1 MYVSLRGFASGFG
14 ACTEAVFIDRKQSEL
29 TVTDID
35 TRGGSDPRAD
45 AAAFSERE
53 GLDFIR
59 AIVAEDL
66 RDGKY
71 DTIVT
76 RFPPEP
82 NGYLHIGHAKSILL
96 NYGIAQETGGR
107 FNLRF
112 DDTNPETEDVH
123 YVESIVDTVRW
134 LGAEFG
140 EGPLYAADYFELMY
154 RFAEFLIQRGLAYVD
169 SSSDEEI
176 REARGTVTEPGRPTQ
191 YRDRSVDENLDLF
204 RRMRA
209 GEFPDG
215 AHVLR
220 AKIDLASNNMLMR
233 DPLIYRIRHAHHYR
247 TGDAWCIYPLYDY
260 AHPIEDA
267 IEGITHSLCTLE
279 FDNNRAVYDWTVDH
293 WQDFVRSE
301 GGTPARPHQY
311 EFARGELE
319 YTITS
324 KRKSLELVKGGYVS
338 GWDDPRMATLA
349 AFRRRG
355 VTPEAIRSFWERM
368 GVAKFNSRIDI
379 AKLEFA
385 IRDDLN
391 TRAPRVLCVLRPL
404 KVTITNYPEG
414 ETETLDAP
422 FWPHDVPNEGSRP
435 LPFARTLFID
445 RDDFMESPP
454 KGFHRLSPGAEVR
467 LRYAYVIRCD
477 EVVKDGAG
485 EVVELRC
492 SYDPATRGGSTP
504 DGRQVKGTIQWV
516 SAEHGIPCEVRLYDR
531 LFTVP
536 DPEAQEGDFKDYL
549 NPESLVVIP
558 GAIIEPGV
566 KDDPPGSRYQFERVG
581 YFCSDTVESRPDAL
595 VFNRTVTLRDTWAR
609 AAEKG
614 AAPAAKAE
622 KKPKAERAAS
632 AGEAKPRTKLP
643 TPDAHR
649 SPELEARRARYEAEL
664 GLPPE
669 EADVLTRELATSALF
684 EAALAVGAP
693 AKAVA
698 NWVIHELPREQG
710 GRTLENLPFSGR
722 ELGELAALVEDGTV
736 SVSGARQVLAE
747 MVKNGGEPR
756 ELVASLGLQQV
767 SDPGALAPIVEQV
780 ISSNPAKADE
790 YRAGKTGL
798 LGFFVGQV
806 MRLSAGKANPALVT
820 QLVQERLG
828 N

>member
-1 MYVSLRGFASGFG
+1 MDTPTNENTAAGAASAG
-14 ACTEAVFIDRKQSEL
+14 
-29 TVTDID
+29 
-35 TRGGSDPRAD
+35 P
-45 AAAFSERE
+45 

-59 AIVAEDL
+59 SIVAEDL
-66 RDGKY
+66 RAGKY

-82 NGYLHIGHAKSILL
+82 NGFLHIGHAKSILL
-96 NYGIAQETGGR
+96 NYGIARETGGR

-112 DDTNPETEDVH
+112 DDTNPETEDVR

-134 LGAEFG
+134 LGADFG
-140 EGPLYAADYFELMY
+140 DGPLYAADYFEQMY
-154 RFAEFLIQRGLAYVD
+154 RFAEFLVRQGLAYVD

-176 REARGTVTEPGRPTQ
+176 REARGTVTEPGRPTA
-191 YRDRSVDENLDLF
+191 YRDRPVDENLDLF

-220 AKIDLASNNMLMR
+220 ARIDLASNNMLMR
-233 DPLIYRIRHAHHYR
+233 DPLLYRIRHAHHYR

-301 GGTPARPHQY
+301 GGTPARPRQY

-349 AFRRRG
+349 GFRRRG
-355 VTPEAIRSFWERM
+355 VTPEAIRAFWERM
-368 GVAKFNSRIDI
+368 GVAKFNSRIDV
-379 AKLEFA
+379 AKLEHA

-414 ETETLDAP
+414 QAEELDAP
-422 FWPHDVPNEGSRP
+422 YWPHDIPNQGSRP
-435 LPFARTLFID
+435 LPFSRTVYID
-445 RDDFMESPP
+445 RDDFAEQPP
-454 KGFHRLSPGAEVR
+454 RGFHRLSPGAEVR
-467 LRYAYVIRCD
+467 LRYAYVVRCD
-477 EVVKDGAG
+477 EVVRDDAG

-492 SYDPATRGGSTP
+492 SYDPATRGGATA

-536 DPEAQEGDFKDYL
+536 DPEAREGDFKDYL
-549 NPESLVVIP
+549 NPDSLVVVR
-558 GAIIEPGV
+558 GAVIEPGV
-566 KDDPPGSRYQFERVG
+566 RDDPPGSRYQFERLG
-581 YFCSDTVESRPDAL
+581 YFCSDVVDSRPDAP
-595 VFNRTVTLRDTWAR
+595 VFNRTVTLRDSWAKSAG
-609 AAEKG
+609 AAAPRPPEPKQAAKPAPREG
-614 AAPAAKAE
+614 AAPAD
-622 KKPKAERAAS
+622 
-632 AGEAKPRTKLP
+632 AKPRGRAPAPETR
-643 TPDAHR
+643 R
-649 SPELEARRARYEAEL
+649 SPELEARRRRFEAEL
-664 GLPPE
+664 GLAADEAEVVTRAPE
-669 EADVLTRELATSALF
+669 TAELF
-684 EAALAVGAP
+684 EATVALGAKPRSAASWIVNVLLLELREHGIDGPGVEPQALRAVIG
-693 AKAVA
+693 
-698 NWVIHELPREQG
+698 
-710 GRTLENLPFSGR
+710 
-722 ELGELAALVEDGTV
+722 LVEDGTI
-736 SVSGARQVLAE
+736 SSGAGRTLL
-747 MVKNGGEPR
+747 G
-756 ELVASLGLQQV
+756 ELVREGGDPLEIVERRGLRQV
-767 SDPGALAPIVEQV
+767 SDAGALAPAVDEV
-780 ISSNPAKADE
+780 LAANAAKAEE

-798 LGFFVGQV
+798 MGFFVGQV
-806 MRLSAGKANPALVT
+806 MRRTGGSANPEVVRGL
-820 QLVQERLG
+820 LEERLG
-828 N
+828 A

>member
-1 MYVSLRGFASGFG
+1 MP
-14 ACTEAVFIDRKQSEL
+14 DRIGGRHPPIEL
-29 TVTDID
+29 KSRHVTDIE
-35 TRGGSDPRAD
+35 TRGGSDTRPD
-45 AAAFSERE
+45 AAAFAERE

-59 AIVAEDL
+59 SIVAEDL
-66 RDGKY
+66 RSGRY
-71 DTIVT
+71 ETIVT

-82 NGYLHIGHAKSILL
+82 NGYLHIGHAKAILL
-96 NYGIAQETGGR
+96 SYGIAQETGGR

-134 LGAEFG
+134 LGADFG
-140 EGPLYAADYFELMY
+140 EKPLFAADYFGEMY
-154 RFAEFLIQRGLAYVD
+154 AFAEHLVQRGLAYVD

-176 REARGTVTEPGRPTQ
+176 REARGTVTEPGRPTR
-191 YRDRSVDENLDLF
+191 YRDRSVEENLDLF

-220 AKIDLASNNMLMR
+220 ARIDLASKNMLMR
-233 DPLIYRIRHAHHYR
+233 DPLVYRIRHAHHYR

-267 IEGITHSLCTLE
+267 IEGITHSLCSLE
-279 FDNNRAVYDWTVDH
+279 FDNNRAVYDWVVDH
-293 WQDFVRSE
+293 WQGFVRGR

-319 YTITS
+319 YTVTS
-324 KRKSLELVKGGYVS
+324 KRKMLELVKGGYVG
-338 GWDDPRMATLA
+338 GWDDPRLPTVA

-379 AKLEFA
+379 AKLDFA

-404 KVTITNYPEG
+404 KVVITNYPEG

-422 FWPHDVPNEGSRP
+422 FWPRDVPNEGSRP
-435 LPFARTLFID
+435 LPFSRTLYID
-445 RDDFMESPP
+445 RDDFMENPP
-454 KGFHRLSPGAEVR
+454 RGFHRLSPGAEVR

-477 EVVKDGAG
+477 EVVKDDSG

-504 DGRQVKGTIQWV
+504 DGRQVKGTVQWV
-516 SAEHGIPCEVRLYDR
+516 SAEHGLPCEVRLYDR

-536 DPEAQEGDFKDYL
+536 DPDAGDGNFKDYL
-549 NPESLVVIP
+549 NPESLVVVR
-558 GAIIEPGV
+558 GAVIEPGV
-566 KDDPPGSRYQFERVG
+566 RNDAPGSRYQFERVG
-581 YFCSDTVESRPDAL
+581 YFCSDVVESRPDAL

-609 AAEKG
+609 TAEKG
-614 AAPAAKAE
+614 AEPAQKAE
-622 KKPKAERAAS
+622 KKPKAPRAAS
-632 AGEAKPRTKLP
+632 GEEKPRSKAP
-643 TPDAHR
+643 APAEHR
-649 SPELEARRARYEAEL
+649 SPELEARRTRYEAEL
-664 GLPPE
+664 GLPAE
-669 EADVLTRELATSALF
+669 EAELLSRELATSDLF

-722 ELGELAALVEDGTV
+722 ELGELAGLVEDGTI
-736 SVSGARQVLAE
+736 SVSGGRQILAE
-747 MVKNGGEPR
+747 MVRNGGEPR
-756 ELVASLGLQQV
+756 ELVSTLGLRQV
-767 SDPGALAPIVEQV
+767 SDPGALAPIVDRV
-780 ISSNPAKADE
+780 IASNAAKADE

-806 MRLSAGKANPALVT
+806 MRQSGGTANPALVT

-828 N
+828 G

>member
-1 MYVSLRGFASGFG
+1 MSVS
-14 ACTEAVFIDRKQSEL
+14 EIE
-29 TVTDID
+29 
-35 TRGGSDPRAD
+35 TRGGSDPRPD
-45 AAAFSERE
+45 ATAFAERE

-59 AIVAEDL
+59 AIIAEDL
-66 RDGKY
+66 RQGKY
-71 DTIVT
+71 ETIVT

-82 NGYLHIGHAKSILL
+82 NGYLHIGHAKSVLL
-96 NYGIAQETGGR
+96 NYGIARETGGR

-112 DDTNPETEDVH
+112 DDTNPETEDIR

-140 EGPLYAADYFELMY
+140 DGPLYAADYFEQMY
-154 RFAEFLIQRGLAYVD
+154 RFAEFLIQQGLAYVD

-176 REARGTVTEPGRPTQ
+176 REARGTVTEPGRPTK
-191 YRDRSVDENLDLF
+191 YRDRPVEENLDLF

-220 AKIDLASNNMLMR
+220 AKIDLASNNMLLR

-338 GWDDPRMATLA
+338 GWDDPRMATIA
-349 AFRRRG
+349 GVRRRG
-355 VTPEAIRSFWERM
+355 VTAEALKSFWERM
-368 GVAKFNSRIDI
+368 GVAKFNSRVDM

-404 KVTITNYPEG
+404 KVTITNYPQG
-414 ETETLDAP
+414 ETETFDAP
-422 FWPHDVPNEGSRP
+422 SWPHDVPREGSRP
-435 LPFARTLFID
+435 LPFSGTVYID
-445 RDDFMESPP
+445 RDDFLEGPP

-477 EVVKDGAG
+477 EVVKDDDGQ
-485 EVVELRC
+485 VIELRC

-549 NPESLVVIP
+549 NPDSLVVVH
-558 GAIIEPGV
+558 GAVIEPSV
-566 KDDPPGSRYQFERVG
+566 RDDAAGSRYQFERVG
-581 YFCSDTVESRPDAL
+581 YFCSDVVESQPDAL

-614 AAPAAKAE
+614 AAAPAAPKE

-632 AGEAKPRTKLP
+632 SGDAKPRTKLP

-649 SPELEARRARYEAEL
+649 TPELEARRARYEGEL
-664 GLPPE
+664 GLPAE
-669 EADVLTRELATSALF
+669 EAELLSRDLVTSDLF
-684 EAALAVGAP
+684 EAALSADGAS

-710 GRTLENLPFSGR
+710 GRTIENLPFTGR
-722 ELGELAALVEDGTV
+722 ALGELAALVEDGTV

-756 ELVASLGLQQV
+756 ALVASLGLQQV
-767 SDPGALAPIVEQV
+767 SDPGTLAPIVDQV
-780 ISSNPAKADE
+780 IADNAAKADE

-806 MRLSAGKANPALVT
+806 MRQSGGNANPALVS

-828 N
+828 G

>member
-1 MYVSLRGFASGFG
+1 
-14 ACTEAVFIDRKQSEL
+14 
-29 TVTDID
+29 VTDID
-35 TRGGSDPRAD
+35 TRGGSDLRPDAD
-45 AAAFSERE
+45 AFAERE

-59 AIVAEDL
+59 SIVAEDL
-66 RDGKY
+66 RAGKY
-71 DTIVT
+71 ETIVT

-82 NGYLHIGHAKSILL
+82 NGYLHIGHAKAILL
-96 NYGIAQETGGR
+96 SYGIAQETGGR

-112 DDTNPETEDVH
+112 DDTNPETEDVS
-123 YVESIVDTVRW
+123 YVNSIVDTVRW
-134 LGAEFG
+134 LGADFG
-140 EGPLYAADYFELMY
+140 DTPLYAADYFEQMY
-154 RFAEFLIQRGLAYVD
+154 RFAEFLIGRGLAYVD
-169 SSSDEEI
+169 SSTDEEI
-176 REARGTVTEPGRPTQ
+176 REARGTVTEPGRPTAF
-191 YRDRSVDENLDLF
+191 RDRPVEENLDLF

-220 AKIDLASNNMLMR
+220 ARIDLASKNMLLR
-233 DPLIYRIRHAHHYR
+233 DPILYRIRHAHHYR

-267 IEGITHSLCTLE
+267 IEGITHSLCSLE
-279 FDNNRAVYDWTVDH
+279 FDNNRAVYDWVIEH

-324 KRKSLELVKGGYVS
+324 KRKMLELVKGGYVS
-338 GWDDPRMATLA
+338 GWDDPRLPTVA

-379 AKLEFA
+379 AKLEYA

-404 KVTITNYPEG
+404 KVTLTNYPAG
-414 ETETLDAP
+414 QTETFDAP
-422 FWPHDVPNEGSRP
+422 LWPHDVPKEGSRP
-435 LPFARTLFID
+435 LPFSGTIYID
-445 RDDFMESPP
+445 RDDFMEVPS

-477 EVVKDGAG
+477 EVVKDETG
-485 EVVELRC
+485 EVMELRC
-492 SYDPATRGGSTP
+492 SYDPDTRGGSTP

-516 SAEHGIPCEVRLYDR
+516 SAEHALECEVRLYDR

-536 DPEAQEGDFKDYL
+536 NPSEEEGDFKDYL
-549 NPESLVVIP
+549 NPESLVIVQGALVEPSLADAEP
-558 GAIIEPGV
+558 GA
-566 KDDPPGSRYQFERVG
+566 RFQFERLG
-581 YFCSDTVESRPDAL
+581 YFNVDPVDSRPDAL
-595 VFNRTVTLRDTWAR
+595 VFNRTVTLRDTWAK

-614 AAPAAKAE
+614 AAASAPAAT
-622 KKPKAERAAS
+622 KKPKAERAPS
-632 AGEAKPRTKLP
+632 AGDAKPRSKAP
-643 TPDAHR
+643 APDVER
-649 SPELEARRARYEAEL
+649 SPELEARRARYAGAL
-664 GLPPE
+664 GLPAE
-669 EADVLTRELATSALF
+669 EADMLSRELATSDLF

-722 ELGELAALVEDGTV
+722 ELGELAALVEDGTI

-747 MVKNGGEPR
+747 MVRNGGEPR
-756 ELVASLGLQQV
+756 DLVASLGLQQV
-767 SDPGALAPIVEQV
+767 SDPGALAPLVEQV
-780 ISSNPAKADE
+780 IAANAAKADE

-806 MRLSAGKANPALVT
+806 MRQSGGNANPALVS

-828 N
+828 G